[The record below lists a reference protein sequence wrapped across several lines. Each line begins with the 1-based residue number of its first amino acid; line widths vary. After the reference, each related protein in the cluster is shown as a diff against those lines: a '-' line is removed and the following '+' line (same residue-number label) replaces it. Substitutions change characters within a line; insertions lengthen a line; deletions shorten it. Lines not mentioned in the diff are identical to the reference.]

1 METNVTPDWKGN
13 VEIILN
19 GLSLTFSSFTWF
31 IVVTSVIRHI
41 NVQTQI

>member
-1 METNVTPDWKGN
+1 METNVTPEWKGS
-13 VEIILN
+13 VEIMLN

-31 IVVTSVIRHI
+31 IVATSVIWQI